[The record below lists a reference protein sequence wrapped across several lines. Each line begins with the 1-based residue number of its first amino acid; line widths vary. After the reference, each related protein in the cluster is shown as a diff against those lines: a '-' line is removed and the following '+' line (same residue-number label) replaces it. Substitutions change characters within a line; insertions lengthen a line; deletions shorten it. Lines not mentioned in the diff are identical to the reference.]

1 MEKLTFESKY
11 EEGGYFDK
19 DEQGW
24 CANYVEISC
33 KDGTNVK
40 IRQFFDANGYIQ
52 SDSTRYGTVQSVSGG
67 IVTILIGATETLSYS
82 LKDGK
87 LV

>member
-1 MEKLTFESKY
+1 MEKITFESKY

-24 CANYVEISC
+24 CANYIEISC
-33 KDGTNVK
+33 EDGLNVK

-52 SDSTRYGTVQSVSGG
+52 SDSTRLGTVQSIKDG
-67 IVTILIGATETLSYS
+67 IVTIKVSEHEILKYS

-87 LV
+87 LL

>member
-1 MEKLTFESKY
+1 MEKITFKSKY

-24 CANYVEISC
+24 CANYIEISC
-33 KDGTNVK
+33 EDGVNVK

-52 SDSTRYGTVQSVSGG
+52 SDSTRYGTVQEVKDG
-67 IVTILIGATETLSYS
+67 IVTILISPNEMLSYS
-82 LKDGK
+82 LIDGK